1 MKDLFVELT
10 QSLKAIVSAFITELM
25 VLYKYFRP

>member
-10 QSLKAIVSAFITELM
+10 QSLKAIVSSFIIELM